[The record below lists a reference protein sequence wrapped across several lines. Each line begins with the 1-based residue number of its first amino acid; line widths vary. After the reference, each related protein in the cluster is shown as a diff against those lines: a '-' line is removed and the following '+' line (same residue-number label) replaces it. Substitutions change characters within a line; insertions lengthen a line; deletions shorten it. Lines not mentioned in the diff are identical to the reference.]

1 MQSPILSRSASDQPS
16 PEEQLSSAPLQHN
29 HELGSALEHGLGLPL
44 SALRA
49 SIESLQLRT
58 PEGTQEERSLN
69 GALKKVA
76 LISRNIH
83 DLMDLAVPPSVLPSH
98 CTPES
103 IAVSARGS
111 LAVELQARVLVANMA
126 AATSVHMDAP
136 LVTRCLRRLI
146 DNALEAGSEVVLLT
160 LRSEANSTSFTVV
173 DAGASSFDSHW
184 AMEAFHSN
192 KRHHMGIGLSLVAR
206 DMELLNG
213 ELLLDSA
220 ASGETIA
227 TLRLP
232 NAPEQRPNTGVQA

>member
-1 MQSPILSRSASDQPS
+1 MD
-16 PEEQLSSAPLQHN
+16 
-29 HELGSALEHGLGLPL
+29 LPL

-49 SIESLQLRT
+49 SIESLHLRM
-58 PEGTQEERSLN
+58 PAGTQEARSLN

-83 DLMDLAVPPSVLPSH
+83 DLMDLAVPPSVLPSR

-103 IAVSARGS
+103 IAASARGS
-111 LAVELQARVLVANMA
+111 LSPEQRARVLIVDMCDQ
-126 AATSVHMDAP
+126 TSVHMDAP

-146 DNALEAGSEVVLLT
+146 DNALEAGGEFVLLT
-160 LRSEANSTSFTVV
+160 LRTEAKCTSFTVV
-173 DAGASSFDSHW
+173 DGGADSFDSHW

-192 KRHHMGIGLSLVAR
+192 KRHHMGLGLSLVMR

-213 ELLLDSA
+213 ELLLANSPG
-220 ASGETIA
+220 GETMA

-232 NAPEQRPNTGVQA
+232 NAAEENTNTGVQA